1 MVDFQPKGITDE
13 SVCTLE
19 RKDDMNDGLNLKYI
33 YDQLKDKFDLELTS
47 GLKLDAGFGWDMEVL
62 TGEGCLGR
70 FYLYDE
76 GVHYILNY
84 DTDEG
89 MANRHWH
96 PEDTEEALR
105 YVVAFME
112 GTIV

>member
-1 MVDFQPKGITDE
+1 MGLYHRTTFE

-19 RKDDMNDGLNLKYI
+19 GQDNMNDGLDLKYI
-33 YDQLKDKFDLELTS
+33 YEQLKDKYDLQLANGLELN
-47 GLKLDAGFGWDMEVL
+47 AGFGWDIEVL
-62 TGEGCLGR
+62 TGESCLGR

-76 GVHYILNY
+76 VVHYILNY

-89 MANRHWH
+89 MASRHWH

>member
-1 MVDFQPKGITDE
+1 MVSRTTFE

-19 RKDDMNDGLNLKYI
+19 RQDNMNDCLDLKYI
-33 YDQLKDKFDLELTS
+33 YEQLKDKYDLQLAN
-47 GLKLDAGFGWDMEVL
+47 GLELDAGFGWDIEVL
-62 TGEGCLGR
+62 TGESCLGR

-76 GVHYILNY
+76 VVHYILNY

-89 MANRHWH
+89 MASKHWH

>member
-1 MVDFQPKGITDE
+1 
-13 SVCTLE
+13 
-19 RKDDMNDGLNLKYI
+19 
-33 YDQLKDKFDLELTS
+33 
-47 GLKLDAGFGWDMEVL
+47 VL
-62 TGEGCLGR
+62 TGESCLGR

-76 GVHYILNY
+76 VVHYILNY

-89 MANRHWH
+89 MASRHWH